1 MALDRPRA
9 RQPQLLS
16 LKGGVCRHH
25 HQIPGRRAESRH
37 GLLGLPGGPWGGL
50 HRPQP
55 SQLWQGRAGRWCGD
69 RRALSTGRR
78 VLRLLIGS
86 CFAGEGAR
94 SKSIGDYYD
103 PFRMFGRS
111 LARARAE
118 RYRSTMNEF
127 VLPFN
132 FCPERARSSF
142 QATRSPRQHDERKR
156 KSPWPT
162 LVSTYVSFHA
172 PSSMQAQLARPRCD
186 ARAFLSNSPGIGV
199 PRLHLCFGRRFGASL
214 SCSRSRRPSALYLFN
229 ASRHR
234 PSALYLFNAS
244 RHRPNP
250 TTRRK
255 VAGPGLRVQRILN
268 PKRLRFGWSASGGW
282 DLSADACVNGCE
294 RTCALNHRHPKLKR
308 GRRPIRAPERAEAPS
323 QGKAVPEQAVECNES
338 TRDAQPRGHDSAL
351 ASDSLP

>member
-37 GLLGLPGGPWGGL
+37 GLLELPGGPWGGL

-118 RYRSTMNEF
+118 RYRSTINEF

-132 FCPERARSSF
+132 FCPKRARSSF

-172 PSSMQAQLARPRCD
+172 PSSMHHLAGAARPSTLRC
-186 ARAFLSNSPGIGV
+186 ARLPLQQPWYWRASTASLFRAEVWRFAFLLSLAPPLRPISLQCIQASPLRPISFQCIQASPRSDNEKKSCWARPEGSKTPKPEKVKVWVERQRGV
-199 PRLHLCFGRRFGASL
+199 GF
-214 SCSRSRRPSALYLFN
+214 
-229 ASRHR
+229 
-234 PSALYLFNAS
+234 
-244 RHRPNP
+244 
-250 TTRRK
+250 
-255 VAGPGLRVQRILN
+255 V
-268 PKRLRFGWSASGGW
+268 
-282 DLSADACVNGCE
+282 
-294 RTCALNHRHPKLKR
+294 R
-308 GRRPIRAPERAEAPS
+308 GRVC
-323 QGKAVPEQAVECNES
+323 KW
-338 TRDAQPRGHDSAL
+338 
-351 ASDSLP
+351 